1 MGKVKIKKKDTR
13 IDMTAMSD
21 VTVLLLTFFMLT
33 STFLSKEPVQVIT
46 PPSVS
51 EEKVPDEKLLSV
63 LLSPDGHIYMSL
75 TGSKDETLKTENLR
89 EAALM
94 NAVGQWNTLHP
105 SKKVNLTKE
114 QVETFKKLG
123 TFGVPMEKLS
133 EWLNL
138 EMEKRDNML
147 KESTIPIDMN
157 KDTSRPNEFQIWVTA
172 VYKAMQEAGIQ
183 RDLTNGKG
191 IAVKADQTTPYSIVE
206 QVMDNLQTVNM
217 TKFSLMTALKV
228 VED

>member
-1 MGKVKIKKKDTR
+1 
-13 IDMTAMSD
+13 
-21 VTVLLLTFFMLT
+21 
-33 STFLSKEPVQVIT
+33 
-46 PPSVS
+46 
-51 EEKVPDEKLLSV
+51 
-63 LLSPDGHIYMSL
+63 MSL
-75 TGSKDETLKTENLR
+75 TGSKDETLKTEDLR

-105 SKKVNLTKE
+105 SKKVSLTKE

-133 EWLNL
+133 SWLSL
-138 EMEKRDNML
+138 EMEKRDNEL
-147 KESTIPIDMN
+147 KESSIPIDMN

-183 RDLTNGKG
+183 KDLTNGKG
-191 IAVKADQTTPYSIVE
+191 IAVKADQTTPYSIVQE
-206 QVMDNLQTVNM
+206 VMDNLQTVNM